1 MSSTVSIR
9 PRTPDTLDTTGAVQ
23 IECSGLKQCSVQSR
37 TVVVVNV
44 KKIVGLLAIALLLFF
59 VFTQPDNAAGSV
71 TSIGTTLRDGAES
84 VIRFVT
90 QLV

>member
-1 MSSTVSIR
+1 VR
-9 PRTPDTLDTTGAVQ
+9 DTLDKISAVE
-23 IECSGLKQCSVQSR
+23 IECSGLRVQWSPRAVVSVQSR

-44 KKIVGLLAIALLLFF
+44 RKIVGLLAMALLLFF

>member
-1 MSSTVSIR
+1 MSSTPAIEAR
-9 PRTPDTLDTTGAVQ
+9 APDTLDTIGAVQ
-23 IECSGLKQCSVQSR
+23 IRCSGSVQSR

-71 TSIGTTLRDGAES
+71 TSIGTTLKSGAES

>member
-1 MSSTVSIR
+1 M
-9 PRTPDTLDTTGAVQ
+9 
-23 IECSGLKQCSVQSR
+23 
-37 TVVVVNV
+37 NV
-44 KKIVGLLAIALLLFF
+44 KKIVGLLAVALLLFW

-71 TSIGTTLRDGAES
+71 QNVGGTLRDGAES

>member
-1 MSSTVSIR
+1 VTIR
-9 PRTPDTLDTTGAVQ
+9 ARVPDTLDTTGAVQ
-23 IECSGLKQCSVQSR
+23 IMVQGPVTSR

-59 VFTQPDNAAGSV
+59 VFTQPDSAAGSV

-84 VIRFVT
+84 VIRFFT